1 MLTCVHFNLQAT
13 GLIGLLTDPNAQ
25 NTIFAPTD
33 DAFNNLQQQ
42 TGVSTPELFANTNLL
57 QQVPCHAELRYA
69 HVLCPGVMFYRRLCV
84 VSVGVVLYLSSSGG
98 CMDSCALCE
107 RRHKPVLCRLRGAFD
122 FNDVMSTDCAQQH
135 RAGPAHVS
143 GCAVQRAAAAEP
155 QRPERHGAHIVRS
168 CTCPHQEFLRYPV
181 ANLSCS
187 VCITN
192 GACEHCHHHK
202 LSFLSPK
209 LLSKVP

>member
-25 NTIFAPTD
+25 NTIFAPTN

-42 TGVSTPELFANTNLL
+42 TGVSTPELFANINLL

-69 HVLCPGVMFYRRLCV
+69 HVLCPGSMFYRRLCV
-84 VSVGVVLYLSSSGG
+84 VSVGVVLYLRSSGG

-122 FNDVMSTDCAQQH
+122 GSLC
-135 RAGPAHVS
+135 
-143 GCAVQRAAAAEP
+143 
-155 QRPERHGAHIVRS
+155 
-168 CTCPHQEFLRYPV
+168 
-181 ANLSCS
+181 
-187 VCITN
+187 
-192 GACEHCHHHK
+192 
-202 LSFLSPK
+202 
-209 LLSKVP
+209 